1 MTYYTSRKD
10 GRFVEVP
17 ESFKKKLIK
26 EGKKTESDFISK
38 SDYEA
43 YNIPAETTQA
53 EPTDANLLNR
63 EVESKLQLLSLLKP
77 VYSGDLD
84 KLIDYVRKGGK
95 MPPGMNRKQEQLF
108 SVVYTVMHAK
118 DAEDAATSVNELDD
132 NSYGKFIGNT
142 VARKSL
148 YTDKEGNFRQ
158 PTFSEVVA
166 PNFSSRNANGASE
179 WSQGVGLY
187 HDITTS
193 PTRAATAGIA
203 SMTPYGQNLSFGQS
217 MGRTVEA
224 STGPENF
231 FDFAASSVPA
241 GAGIVGVAGKV
252 LPKLRG
258 VEKFATA
265 VRDVNGAMKTGK
277 RVIAERALKGAGEG
291 AAYSVAPSAVLA
303 TSPEEDSPFATF
315 AEGVGLGAVTGAGIG
330 ALGGGSKLASAR
342 REGRFLK
349 EEATPYTEELLEPN
363 QALKRLK
370 SAVRREPV
378 RNAAD
383 IEGEYETILKETKGT
398 ITNKLAAERK
408 KMLEEI
414 EAKIAEEHESVSRRM
429 SKKPQPPES
438 PVEYVMDDVPVVSER
453 EVFDPSDDY
462 VDADYSNA
470 PNVES
475 LPDYSP
481 EDFDRLVTAIT
492 DERNAL
498 MAESEEAIKIK
509 GSPAYEKMTQRE
521 KNRIDSRI
529 LTDANK
535 QNFLAVDKAVQSR
548 DIGAITDALGKSTA
562 SNSDFDPYEI
572 ALGLRSPVIEP
583 PLIPG
588 QPRKYEK
595 SMGIYKESP
604 KSTEVD
610 NTPELIPEEDAAFGA
625 VDEARSIEE
634 PATRLKALKNEPE
647 QDIYV
652 NRDINMAE
660 LLTGLGFSHKPLEKY
675 LGTLPV
681 DMREF
686 ATKEWNR
693 VNSNLAK
700 RNYAPSTTI
709 GEITRLNKLSEASND
724 PIKQNVYKDLGNR
737 LRRFEED
744 ISDFYLSSGD
754 PLQGDV
760 VLPSNGLPENRAEQE
775 KLYKVMD
782 DLPAPEK
789 LIKASKSRLET
800 GTRSD
805 FNKLVKQEKALNEMR
820 SAYNLPEVDI
830 LSAPVA
836 ANIRA
841 LKAPSNVTG
850 EDILAGQ
857 AKAGRGVILGVGEE
871 ALKLGAAYAKRTPKG
886 GYAPALMSDQE
897 FEYASPTDIPVDML
911 VKGGS
916 SRVLLKAPKVWK
928 SVKDIK

>member
-1 MTYYTSRKD
+1 MTYYTSKKD
-10 GRFVEVP
+10 GSFVEVD

-43 YNIPAETTQA
+43 YNTPVETIQA
-53 EPTDANLLNR
+53 ESTDTNVLNR
-63 EVESKLQLLSLLKP
+63 DVEGKAAVLSLLKP

-84 KLIDYVRKGGK
+84 KLIDYVRKGGTK
-95 MPPGMNRKQEQLF
+95 PSGMDRKQEQMF
-108 SVVYTVMHAK
+108 SIVYTMMHAK
-118 DAEDAATSVNELDD
+118 DSDDGATRVGELED
-132 NSYGKFIGNT
+132 NSYAKFLRNT
-142 VARKSL
+142 VDRKGL
-148 YTDKEGNFRQ
+148 YTDAEGNFRQ
-158 PTFSEVVA
+158 PTAAEVIF
-166 PNFSSRNANGASE
+166 PNFSSRNAKGASVA
-179 WSQGVGLY
+179 SQGIGLY

-258 VEKFATA
+258 VEKFANA

-303 TSPEEDSPFATF
+303 TSPEEDSPFTTF

-330 ALGGGSKLASAR
+330 ASGGGSKLASAR
-342 REGRFLK
+342 REGRFLPD
-349 EEATPYTEELLEPN
+349 EATPYTEELLEPK

-370 SAVRREPV
+370 STVRREPV

-398 ITNKLAAERK
+398 ITDKLAAERK

-414 EAKIAEEHESVSRRM
+414 EAKIAAQQEYVSRRM
-429 SKKPQPPES
+429 SKKPQPTES
-438 PVEYVMDDVPVVSER
+438 PVVE
-453 EVFDPSDDY
+453 PS
-462 VDADYSNA
+462 
-470 PNVES
+470 
-475 LPDYSP
+475 
-481 EDFDRLVTAIT
+481 F
-492 DERNAL
+492 
-498 MAESEEAIKIK
+498 
-509 GSPAYEKMTQRE
+509 
-521 KNRIDSRI
+521 
-529 LTDANK
+529 
-535 QNFLAVDKAVQSR
+535 
-548 DIGAITDALGKSTA
+548 
-562 SNSDFDPYEI
+562 
-572 ALGLRSPVIEP
+572 
-583 PLIPG
+583 IPG
-588 QPRKYEK
+588 QPRKYME
-595 SMGIYKESP
+595 SMGVYKESP
-604 KSTEVD
+604 KSIEVD
-610 NTPELIPEEDAAFGA
+610 NTPELIPEEDAVFGA
-625 VDEARSIEE
+625 MDESRSIEE
-634 PATRLKALKNEPE
+634 PSTRLKAPKSKPE
-647 QDIYV
+647 QDIYI

-660 LLTGLGFSHKPLEKY
+660 ILTGPSFGSKQLEKY

-681 DMREF
+681 DMEEF
-686 ATKEWNR
+686 AAKEWNR

-709 GEITRLNKLSEASND
+709 GEITRLNKLADASND
-724 PIKQNVYKDLGNR
+724 PIKQKVYKDLANK
-737 LRRFEED
+737 LRRAEED
-744 ISDFYLSSGD
+744 VSDLYLAPD
-754 PLQGDV
+754 NFLQDGEAG
-760 VLPSNGLPENRAEQE
+760 SASGLPKNRAEWD
-775 KLYKVMD
+775 KLYKVMEG
-782 DLPAPEK
+782 LPAPEK

-805 FNKLVKQEKALNEMR
+805 FNKLVGQERALNEMR
-820 SAYNLPEVDI
+820 SNYNLPEVDI

-857 AKAGRGVILGVGEE
+857 AKAGRGVILGAGEE

-928 SVKDIK
+928 SVKDMK

>member
-1 MTYYTSRKD
+1 MTYYTSKKD
-10 GRFVEVP
+10 GSFVEVD
-17 ESFKKKLIK
+17 ESFKKKLIA

-43 YNIPAETTQA
+43 YNIPAETVPA
-53 EPTDANLLNR
+53 ESTDSGVLNR
-63 EVESKLQLLSLLKP
+63 DVEGKLQVLSLLKP

-108 SVVYTVMHAK
+108 SVVYTVMHAE

-142 VARKSL
+142 VVRKGL

-158 PTFSEVVA
+158 PTVAEVVF
-166 PNFSSRNANGASE
+166 PNFSSRNAGGASVT
-179 WSQGVGLY
+179 SQGVGLY
-187 HDITTS
+187 HDVFTS
-193 PTRAATAGIA
+193 PMRAATAGIA

-241 GAGIVGVAGKV
+241 GAGIVGTVGKV
-252 LPKLRG
+252 LPKLRAP
-258 VEKFATA
+258 VKFADA
-265 VRDVNGAMKTGK
+265 VRDVNGKMKTGK

-303 TSPEEDSPFATF
+303 TSPGEESPFATF

-330 ALGGGSKLASAR
+330 ALGGGAELATAR
-342 REGRFLK
+342 KEGRFMSD
-349 EEATPYTEELLEPN
+349 EATAYTEELLHPK

-370 SAVRREPV
+370 AAVKREPV
-378 RNAAD
+378 KNAAD
-383 IEGEYETILKETKGT
+383 IESDYSKILKETKKVAGD
-398 ITNKLAAERK
+398 KLLDERK
-408 KMLEEI
+408 KLLEVI
-414 EAKIAEEHESVSRRM
+414 EARVTSDQDFFSKKM

-438 PVEYVMDDVPVVSER
+438 PVEYVMDDVPVASER

-470 PNVES
+470 PNVKS

-535 QNFLAVDKAVQSR
+535 QNFLEVDKAVQSR
-548 DIGAITDALGKSTA
+548 DIEAITDALGKSTA
-562 SNSDFDPYEI
+562 SNSDFDPYEVAI
-572 ALGLRSPVIEP
+572 GMRSPLIEDP
-583 PLIPG
+583 IVPG
-588 QPRKYEK
+588 SPRKYME
-595 SMGIYKESP
+595 SWGIYKESP
-604 KSTEVD
+604 KSLQEDVVPD
-610 NTPELIPEEDAAFGA
+610 IIPDEDAIFGF
-625 VDEARSIEE
+625 VDESRSTET
-634 PATRLKALKNEPE
+634 PTTRLKAPQSKQG
-647 QDIYV
+647 QDL
-652 NRDINMAE
+652 DIHN
-660 LLTGLGFSHKPLEKY
+660 GFSMATLMGAPKFGPRSLSRY
-675 LGTLPV
+675 LKTLPV
-681 DMREF
+681 DMEDF
-686 ATKEWNR
+686 ATKEWER
-693 VNSNLAK
+693 ISSNLAK
-700 RNYAPSTTI
+700 RDYAPSTTV
-709 GEITRLNKLSEASND
+709 GEITRLNKLIESVND
-724 PIKQNVYKDLGNR
+724 PAKQKIYTALVDK
-737 LRRFEED
+737 LRRSEED
-744 ISDFYLSSGD
+744 VSDFYLTPDDGD
-754 PLQGDV
+754 IDFTT
-760 VLPSNGLPENRAEQE
+760 GLPKNRDDMDNLNKLMGALPEPENI
-775 KLYKVMD
+775 
-782 DLPAPEK
+782 
-789 LIKASKSRLET
+789 IKASKSRLET
-800 GTRSD
+800 GVKSD
-805 FNKLVKQEKALNEMR
+805 FNKLVEQEKALNKIR
-820 SAYNLPEVDI
+820 DAAKLPEVDI
-830 LSAPVA
+830 LTAPVA

-841 LKAPSNVTG
+841 LEAPSSVTA
-850 EDILAGQ
+850 EDLLAAQ
-857 AKAGRGVILGVGEE
+857 ARAGRGVILGVGED
-871 ALKLGAAYAKRTPKG
+871 ALKLGKAYAKRTPKG

-916 SRVLLKAPKVWK
+916 QKVLLKAPKVWK